1 MTGKLATLW
10 RFMRGQRLRYACAL
24 GAILVS
30 TAATYLVPLVGKLV
44 IDQVVRHL
52 PLEKGERIA
61 GLLLA
66 CLGGADTLTGRLYLA
81 AAAVM
86 GLTAVA
92 GAFDFLKGRWSAQ
105 AAEAVAR
112 DLRDRLYDHLQRLP
126 VRYYDQADSGD
137 LIQRCTSDVETI
149 RLFLA
154 THVVD
159 VGRGIV
165 LMAVAVPVLLDLDV
179 RMALLGTAV
188 LPVVLVF
195 SVVFFV
201 KIRDLFQSADQ
212 AEGAMTGLLHEN
224 LTGIRVVRAFARGGH
239 ECEKFA
245 RGNADYRD
253 RSWRLLRVLAWY
265 WSVSELMCTVQTGL
279 VLLAGAYFVSQGTM
293 TLGTLSACIFLV
305 AMFLWPIR
313 MLGRVLTDLGK
324 AMVSL
329 GRVGAILDSPVEQD
343 APGVV
348 APPGG
353 RAGGEIVFEHVRFS
367 HSGEGEGAL
376 ADVSFRVERG
386 QTVAILGPS
395 GSGKS
400 TLINLLLRLYDY
412 QGGSIRLGGEELTRL
427 PRRWVRSQIGVVLQ
441 DPFLYSRSVGENIR
455 LGRGSARAEDVAG
468 AAAVACIHE
477 SILSFQHGYETLVGE
492 RGVTLSG
499 GQRQRVALARAIL
512 ADPPVLV
519 LDDALSAVD
528 TKTESMV
535 LRALSARRGRSTTL
549 VIAHRLT
556 TLRDADR
563 IVVLDAGRI
572 VQTGTHEELI
582 AVDGMYQ
589 RLWRVQSSLA
599 DDLKEDMEQK

>member
-1 MTGKLATLW
+1 MTLW
-10 RFMRGQRLRYACAL
+10 RLMQGQRLRYACAL
-24 GAILVS
+24 GAILVA
-30 TAATYLVPLVGKLV
+30 TAAGYLVPLVGKLV

-52 PLEKGERIA
+52 PLARNEHVA
-61 GLLLA
+61 GWMLA
-66 CLGGADTLTGRLYLA
+66 CLGGADTLASRLYLA
-81 AAAVM
+81 AAAVV
-86 GLTAVA
+86 GLTAIA

-126 VRYYDQADSGD
+126 VRYYDKADSGD

-159 VGRGIV
+159 VGRGLV
-165 LMAVAVPVLLDLDV
+165 LMAAAVPMLLDLDV
-179 RMALLGTAV
+179 RMALLGTAAI
-188 LPVVLVF
+188 PVVLVF
-195 SVVFFV
+195 SVIFFV
-201 KIRDLFQSADQ
+201 KIRNLFQAADQ
-212 AEGAMTGLLHEN
+212 AEGAMTGVLHEN
-224 LTGIRVVRAFARGGH
+224 LTGIRVVRAFARGGY

-245 RGNADYRD
+245 RSNAAYRD
-253 RSWRLLRVLAWY
+253 TSWRLLRVLAWY
-265 WSVSELMCTVQTGL
+265 WSISELMCTVQTGL
-279 VLLAGAYFVSQGTM
+279 VLLVGAYFVSQGTM
-293 TLGTLSACIFLV
+293 TLGTLSACLFLV

-313 MLGRVLTDLGK
+313 MLGRVLSDLGK
-324 AMVSL
+324 ATVSL
-329 GRVGAILDSPVEQD
+329 GRVGAILDAPVEQD
-343 APGVV
+343 AADVTV
-348 APPGG
+348 PPAS
-353 RAGGEIVFEHVRFS
+353 RAGGEIVFENVRFS
-367 HSGEGEGAL
+367 HTPDAAGAL

-386 QTVAILGPS
+386 ATVAILGPS

-412 QGGSIRLGGEELTRL
+412 QGGSIRLDGEELTRL

-455 LGRGSARAEDVAG
+455 LGRGTARAEEVAG
-468 AAAVACIHE
+468 AAAVACIHD
-477 SILSFQHGYETLVGE
+477 SILTFQHGYETVVGE

-528 TKTESMV
+528 TRTEAMV
-535 LRALSARRGRSTTL
+535 LRALSARRGRATTL

-563 IVVLDAGRI
+563 IVVLDRGRI
-572 VQTGTHEELI
+572 VQAGTHDELI
-582 AVDGMYQ
+582 ATDGMYQ
-589 RLWRVQSSLA
+589 RLWRIQSSLA
-599 DDLKEDMEQK
+599 DDLRDDMEQP

>member
-1 MTGKLATLW
+1 MAGKLTTLW
-10 RFMRGQRLRYACAL
+10 RFMRGQRLRYGCAL
-24 GAILVS
+24 AAILVS
-30 TAATYLVPLVGKLV
+30 TAAAYLVPLVGKLV
-44 IDQVVRHL
+44 IDQVVRSL
-52 PLEKGERIA
+52 PLAEGERVA
-61 GLLLA
+61 RWLLA
-66 CLGGADTLTGRLYLA
+66 CLGGADTLAGRLYLA
-81 AAAVM
+81 AGAVL
-86 GLTAVA
+86 GLTALA
-92 GAFDFLKGRWSAQ
+92 GGFDFLKGRWSAH

-159 VGRGIV
+159 IGRGAV
-165 LMAVAVPVLLDLDV
+165 LMAVALPMLLDLDP
-179 RMALLGTAV
+179 RMALLGTAAI
-188 LPVVLVF
+188 PVVLVF

-212 AEGAMTGLLHEN
+212 AEGAMTAVLHEN

-245 RGNADYRD
+245 RGNAAYRD
-253 RSWRLLRVLAWY
+253 RSWRLLKVLSWY
-265 WSVSELMCTVQTGL
+265 WSISELMCTVQTGL
-279 VLLAGAYFVSQGTM
+279 VLLAGAYFVSRGSM
-293 TLGTLSACIFLV
+293 TLGTLSACTFLV
-305 AMFLWPIR
+305 AMFLWPVR

-329 GRVGAILDSPVEQD
+329 GRVGAILDSPVETD
-343 APGVV
+343 AAGAAVPTNS
-348 APPGG
+348 

-367 HSGEGEGAL
+367 HNAEGEAAL

-386 QTVAILGPS
+386 STVAILGPS

-412 QGGSIRLGGEELTRL
+412 QGGSIRLDGVELAHL

-468 AAAVACIHE
+468 AAAVACIHD
-477 SILSFQHGYETLVGE
+477 SILSFQHGYETIVGE

-499 GQRQRVALARAIL
+499 GQRQRVALARALL

-528 TKTESMV
+528 TRTEAMV
-535 LRALSARRGRSTTL
+535 LRALAGRRGRATTL

-563 IVVLDAGRI
+563 IVVLEGGRI
-572 VQTGTHEELI
+572 VQAGTHEELL
-582 AVDGMYQ
+582 ATEGMYQ

-599 DDLKEDMEQK
+599 DDLREDMERK